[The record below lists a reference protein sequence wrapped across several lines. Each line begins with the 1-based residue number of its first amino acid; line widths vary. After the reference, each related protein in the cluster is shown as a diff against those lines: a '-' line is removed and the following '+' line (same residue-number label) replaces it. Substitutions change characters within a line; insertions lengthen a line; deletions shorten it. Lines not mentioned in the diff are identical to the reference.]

1 MKTLVSIAV
10 TVMVAFMAA
19 PHFKNTTKKIPPI
32 EHLQYDIST
41 QQHELEQARLET
53 DSLKMSIIK
62 NQQYIRNVVPG
73 AD

>member
-1 MKTLVSIAV
+1 MKTVVSIAV
-10 TVMVAFMAA
+10 TVCIAFIAA
-19 PHFKNTTKKIPPI
+19 PHFKYTAKEMPPI
-32 EHLQYDIST
+32 ERLHYDITT

>member
-10 TVMVAFMAA
+10 AVAVAFIAA
-19 PHFKNTTKKIPPI
+19 PHFKYPTTKIPPI
-32 EHLQYDIST
+32 ERLHYDIST
-41 QQHELEQARLET
+41 QQHDLEQARLET
-53 DSLKMSIIK
+53 DSLKMSIMK